1 MADPL
6 VIQSKQD
13 IKKGSKSFSL
23 ASLFFSRQQKEAA
36 WLLYAW
42 CRYCDD
48 VIDHSTSP
56 VMAQENTKALI
67 EETQKC
73 YAGTSFKEHPWSGM
87 NQIIHQYKIPQKYP
101 LDLLRG
107 FKIDAD
113 GDTIKTIDDLLDYCY
128 CVAGTVGLMMCHI
141 MNVDR
146 PEALKHAVDLG
157 HAMQITNILR
167 DIKED
172 HLLGR
177 LYLPEEFLTQEN
189 VNPQNFFDEVNRP
202 QLKKVADR
210 LNQLADQHYIS
221 GLKGLMYLP
230 WRSAW
235 AVIIALFVYR
245 DIGRQVKA
253 QGISAFDQRT
263 IVSTPRKIYLLIC
276 ASFKLIST
284 IPSRLLEPWNASH
297 LNKNRSKL

>member
-1 MADPL
+1 MADHL
-6 VIQSKQD
+6 VSQSKKD
-13 IKKGSKSFSL
+13 ITKGSKSFSL

-48 VIDHSTSP
+48 VIDHSTS
-56 VMAQENTKALI
+56 MAEAQAKTEELI
-67 EETQKC
+67 SETQKC
-73 YAGTSFKEHPWSGM
+73 YLGTSLKEHPWSGL
-87 NQIIHQYKIPQKYP
+87 NQIIHQYKISQKYP

-113 GDTIKTIDDLLDYCY
+113 GQKIKTIDDLLDYCY

-167 DIKED
+167 DIRED
-172 HLLGR
+172 HLMGR
-177 LYLPEEFLTQEN
+177 LYLPEEFLAEEN
-189 VNPQNFFDEVNRP
+189 LNPQNFFDEANRP

-210 LNQLADQHYIS
+210 LNQLADRYYVS

-235 AVIIALFVYR
+235 AVSIALFVYR

-263 IVSTPRKIYLLIC
+263 VVSGARKFFLLIC
-276 ASFKLIST
+276 ASLKLIST
-284 IPSRLLEPWNASH
+284 IPARLMEPWNSSQ
-297 LNKNRSKL
+297 LNKNRSEL

>member
-1 MADPL
+1 MADQL
-6 VIQSKQD
+6 VMQSKQD
-13 IKKGSKSFSL
+13 IVKGSKSFSL

-48 VIDHSTSP
+48 VIDHSTLP
-56 VMAQENTKALI
+56 EMAQENTKMLI
-67 EETQKC
+67 AETQEC
-73 YAGTSFKEHPWSGM
+73 YAGRSTKEHPWSGL

-107 FKIDAD
+107 FRIDAD
-113 GDTIKTIDDLLDYCY
+113 GEKIKTIDNLLDYCY

-141 MNVDR
+141 MKVDR
-146 PEALKHAVDLG
+146 PEAHKHAVDLG

-172 HLLGR
+172 HLMGR
-177 LYLPEEFLTQEN
+177 LYLPEEFLAEQNLNSE
-189 VNPQNFFDEVNRP
+189 NFFDEANRP

-210 LNQLADQHYIS
+210 LNLLADQYYVS
-221 GLKGLMYLP
+221 GIKGLMYLP

-235 AVIIALFVYR
+235 AVNIALFVYR

-253 QGISAFDQRT
+253 QGLSAFDQRM

-276 ASFKLIST
+276 ASLKLIST
-284 IPSRLLEPWNASH
+284 IPSRFLEPWNSTH
-297 LNKNRSKL
+297 LNKNRSEL

>member
-1 MADPL
+1 MADHL
-6 VIQSKQD
+6 VSQSKQD
-13 IKKGSKSFSL
+13 ITKGSKSFSL

-48 VIDHSTSP
+48 VIDHSTAP
-56 VMAQENTKALI
+56 AEAQENTKMLI
-67 EETQKC
+67 AETQKC
-73 YAGTSFKEHPWSGM
+73 YSGASLNEHPWSGL

-113 GDTIKTIDDLLDYCY
+113 GQKIKTIDDLLDYCY

-141 MNVDR
+141 MQVDR

-167 DIKED
+167 DIRED
-172 HLLGR
+172 HLMGR
-177 LYLPEEFLTQEN
+177 LYLPEDFLAEQN
-189 VNPQNFFDEVNRP
+189 LNPQNFFDEANRP

-210 LNQLADQHYIS
+210 LNQLADQYYVS

-245 DIGRQVKA
+245 DIGRQIKA

-263 IVSTPRKIYLLIC
+263 IVSGARKFFLLIC
-276 ASFKLIST
+276 ASLKLIST
-284 IPSRLLEPWNASH
+284 IPSRFTEPWNSSH
-297 LNKNRSKL
+297 LNKNRSEL